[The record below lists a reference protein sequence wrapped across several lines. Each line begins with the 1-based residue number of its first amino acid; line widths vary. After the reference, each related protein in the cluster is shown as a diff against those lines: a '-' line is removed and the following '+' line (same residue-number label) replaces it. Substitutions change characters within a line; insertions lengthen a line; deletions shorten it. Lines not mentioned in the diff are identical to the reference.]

1 MYFTYVLLSMQD
13 KKFYVGHTTNLEKRL
28 SEHNNGK
35 VESTRKRRPFQIIY
49 YEACLVQQ
57 DALKRE
63 RYLKTTWGKR
73 YLRNRLANFL
83 RTI

>member
-1 MYFTYVLLSMQD
+1 MQD
-13 KKFYVGHTTNLEKRL
+13 KNFYLGHTTNLEKRL
-28 SEHNNGK
+28 AEHNKGK
-35 VESTRKRRPFQIIY
+35 VESTRRRRPFQIIY
-49 YEACLVQQ
+49 YEACLDQQ